1 MTTVRSSRRRCLGWL
16 AGILAGGVMAL
27 LIVAAGA
34 IKTID
39 LVTERRAQAIVADLM
54 DATSQ
59 ETTLNVARW
68 VATQFDQGVVQ
79 PAWYRK
85 YGFVLSHRIMP
96 GFLRLKRGSLALL
109 YMDGQCSNMSWVL
122 ERLYAELGMDAIQH
136 DWVGPRSAHSAL
148 SVKLNGEWAWI
159 DPFYGVAFEENERLI
174 SLSRLQT
181 LVSAGAEPGDYM
193 IALSDKPTLRV
204 YQGVDRVSHARD
216 GDPLDARIDLPLG
229 GGRVAVGTLDGQWA
243 DVSSQGA
250 RKGLTSHLHYV
261 GPRYS
266 RYFFFRFTAD
276 PNAAPRGFRI
286 VFHLLDELDPDNL
299 PESNVAARLDANKLI
314 YETDN
319 PQEGIRLSYEHMRW
333 TLTNLLKRRSWYN
346 VDMVEFAP
354 L

>member
-1 MTTVRSSRRRCLGWL
+1 MTGLRTSARRRLGRFS
-16 AGILAGGVMAL
+16 GILGGG
-27 LIVAAGA
+27 LIVLLG
-34 IKTID
+34 ILIGSIEVID
-39 LVTERRAQAIVADLM
+39 LVTQRRAQAIVADLSG
-54 DATSQ
+54 ANRQ
-59 ETTLNVARW
+59 ETTINVAKW
-68 VATQFDQGVVQ
+68 VATQFKQGLVQ
-79 PAWYRK
+79 PVWYRK

-96 GFLRLKRGSLALL
+96 EFLRLKRGSLALL

-122 ERLYAELGMDAIQH
+122 ERLYAELGIEAMQH
-136 DWVGPRSAHSAL
+136 NLIGPRSAHAAL
-148 SVKLNGEWAWI
+148 SARLGGEWVYL

-229 GGRVAVGTLDGQWA
+229 GGKVAVGTLDGQWA

-276 PNAAPRGFRI
+276 PDAAPRGFRI
-286 VFHLLDELDPDNL
+286 VFHLLDEVDPDNL

-333 TLTNLLKRRSWYN
+333 TLTNLLRRRSWYN